1 MKKWLILVFSLFL
14 LFWISCYF
22 FIPEKIIVTKSIAV
36 NANQAGVYRFLT
48 DESNWQK
55 WWPESSSVN
64 DVRNIVFEAGGF
76 QFKKNKPLYNSFEI
90 IIDQNIDTSFLRIFP
105 LAKDSIKIQWNASIN
120 TGLNPFNKIGQYFKA
135 KKISRAMETILAG
148 LQRHISNVKNIY
160 GIDIRKELVKI
171 EYLVSTKKAFTHYPR
186 TSDIYEMIHKIKKY
200 INEKQAK
207 EEDYPM
213 LHINANDSTH
223 FEAQVAIPVNK
234 KLPDASIFSSKR
246 MLRNGNILAAE
257 ITGGQTTA
265 DFAMK
270 QMDIY
275 VFDHQYNYIAIPFFS
290 LVTDRMNVTD
300 TSKWVTRIYYP
311 IM

>member
-1 MKKWLILVFSLFL
+1 M
-14 LFWISCYF
+14 
-22 FIPEKIIVTKSIAV
+22 
-36 NANQAGVYRFLT
+36 
-48 DESNWQK
+48 
-55 WWPESSSVN
+55 
-64 DVRNIVFEAGGF
+64 
-76 QFKKNKPLYNSFEI
+76 EI
-90 IIDQNIDTSFLRIFP
+90 ILT
-105 LAKDSIKIQWNASIN
+105 
-120 TGLNPFNKIGQYFKA
+120 
-135 KKISRAMETILAG
+135 G

-171 EYLVSTKKAFTHYPR
+171 EYLVSTKKAFTHYPG

-200 INEKQAK
+200 ISEKQAK

-213 LHINANDSTH
+213 VHINVNDSTH

-257 ITGGQTTA
+257 IRGGQTTA

-275 VFDHQYNYIAIPFFS
+275 VSDHQYNYIAIPFFS

-300 TSKWVTRIYYP
+300 TSKWVTTIYYP